1 MSIPPH
7 EPRVELPS
15 GRDLALILQVLQ
27 PELEKVA
34 FLEAQIISTQ
44 KLIEELRLIAERGAK
59 SRAMDEII
67 DKITEIENSLAEL
80 GDLQDSLLTKPGE
93 VMGLYDLRSRIRG
106 LELDVS
112 RQENRLEEIER
123 YLDGKIDTLDG
134 KIDTLVA
141 KKGLILAWWEVALGV
156 VAIIASFVLGYLSH
170 LLGWV

>member
-7 EPRVELPS
+7 KPRVEPPS

-67 DKITEIENSLAEL
+67 GKITEIESSLAEL
-80 GDLQDSLLTKPGE
+80 SELQDSLLTKPGE
-93 VMGLYDLRSRIRG
+93 VMGLYDLRARIRG
-106 LELDVS
+106 LEGDVS

-134 KIDTLVA
+134 KIDTLVT

-156 VAIIASFVLGYLSH
+156 AAIIASFVLGYLSH